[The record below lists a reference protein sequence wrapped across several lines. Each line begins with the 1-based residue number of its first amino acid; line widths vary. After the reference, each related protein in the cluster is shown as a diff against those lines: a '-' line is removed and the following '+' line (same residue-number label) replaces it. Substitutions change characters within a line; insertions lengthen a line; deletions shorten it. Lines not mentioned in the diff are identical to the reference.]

1 MFSERN
7 IPKLI
12 ILTPIITVLLVAFFT
27 IYFFIQNQYNYFEE
41 ESIRLEKEYLQRQE
55 DILKKE
61 VDYIVNYIEFH
72 VNHNTKL
79 NDNEL
84 KNEILKY
91 TETIRYGKH
100 GYIWIH
106 DTNYYLKAHPF
117 RQDRLNTYD
126 IDLTD
131 AIGTFITKEFIDKTV
146 KSPKGVFI
154 EYFWQKPGEVSFSK
168 KLGFFRL
175 YEKYN
180 WVIGAGLYVDDI
192 QKSIFQNKKLLEEK
206 IDKYVRLIVFI
217 SFLIILII
225 SLLSFL
231 MSKKITEV
239 FQKYQENVKK
249 KELLLEDINKNLEEK
264 IQIAIEEAQKKD
276 RAMLHQSRLA
286 RMGTMLSMIAH
297 QWRQPL
303 SEVAG
308 ILMELETASKF
319 KKVDDKMI
327 KESIEESNKLIQFM
341 SYTIDDFRNF
351 FKPDK
356 QKVHFYIEDPCM
368 EAISLINAS
377 IKNHNIDFYYNI
389 KMNYEIYG
397 YRREFAQVLLNL
409 MSNAKDALIQREIK
423 NPTINLEVDYIDT
436 YAIVT
441 IKDNAG
447 GVENEYIDLIFEP
460 YFTTKSSLQ
469 GTGLGLYMS
478 KMIIEKNMGGELSV
492 ENVDDGAI
500 FKVKIKA
507 YNE

>member
-1 MFSERN
+1 MFSEKN

-12 ILTPIITVLLVAFFT
+12 ILTPIITVILVAFFT
-27 IYFFIQNQYNYFEE
+27 IYFFIQNQNNYFEE
-41 ESIRLEKEYLQRQE
+41 ESIRLEQEYIQRQE
-55 DILKKE
+55 NILAKE
-61 VDYIVNYIEFH
+61 VAYVINYIEFH
-72 VNHNTKL
+72 VKNNTKL
-79 NDNEL
+79 SEEEL
-84 KNEILKY
+84 KNEMLRYI
-91 TETIRYGKH
+91 ETIRYGKH

-126 IDLTD
+126 IDLKD
-131 AIGTFITKEFIDKTV
+131 ALGTLITKQFIDETMK
-146 KSPKGVFI
+146 KPNGVFI
-154 EYFWQKPGEVSFSK
+154 EYFWQKPNEVNFSK

-175 YEKYN
+175 YDKYN

-192 QKSIFQNKKLLEEK
+192 QKSIFENKRVLEEK
-206 IDKYVRLIVFI
+206 IDKYIRLIVFI
-217 SFLIILII
+217 STLVIVFIGLI
-225 SLLSFL
+225 SFF

-239 FQKYQENVKK
+239 FGRYQENVKK
-249 KELLLEDINKNLEEK
+249 KEILLEDINKNLELK
-264 IQIAIEEAQKKD
+264 VQIAIDEAQKKD

-303 SEVAG
+303 SEVSG

-319 KKVDDKMI
+319 KKADDTMI
-327 KESIEESNKLIQFM
+327 QESVKESNKVIQFM

-356 QKVHFYIEDPCM
+356 QKVYFYIEDSCY
-368 EAISLINAS
+368 EAISLIGAS
-377 IKNHNIDFYYNI
+377 IKNYNI
-389 KMNYEIYG
+389 TLNKKIKCNCEIYG
-397 YRREFAQVLLNL
+397 YKREFAQVLLNL
-409 MSNAKDALIQREIK
+409 MSNAKDALIQKEIK
-423 NPTINLEVDYIDT
+423 NPTIDLEVDYIDG
-436 YAIVT
+436 YSIVT

-447 GVENEYIDLIFEP
+447 GVNTEHMDLIFEP
-460 YFTTKSSLQ
+460 YFTTKGSLQ

-492 ENVDDGAI
+492 ENKDDGAV

-507 YNE
+507 

>member
-377 IKNHNIDFYYNI
+377 IKNHNIDLHYNI

-423 NPTINLEVDYIDT
+423 NPIINLEVDYIDG
-436 YAIVT
+436 YSIVT
-441 IKDNAG
+441 ISDNAG
-447 GVENEYIDLIFEP
+447 GVENEYMDLIFEP
-460 YFTTKSSLQ
+460 YFTTKSSLK

-478 KMIIEKNMGGELSV
+478 KMIIEKNMSGELSV
-492 ENVDDGAI
+492 ENKNDGAV

>member
-1 MFSERN
+1 LFSEKN

-12 ILTPIITVLLVAFFT
+12 ILTPIITVILVAFFT
-27 IYFFIQNQYNYFEE
+27 IYFFIQNQNNYFEE
-41 ESIRLEKEYLQRQE
+41 ESIRLEQEYIQSQE
-55 DILKKE
+55 NILAKE
-61 VDYIVNYIEFH
+61 VAYVINYIEFH
-72 VNHNTKL
+72 VKNNTKL
-79 NDNEL
+79 SEEEL
-84 KNEILKY
+84 KNEMLRYI
-91 TETIRYGKH
+91 ETIRYGKH

-126 IDLTD
+126 IDLKD
-131 AIGTFITKEFIDKTV
+131 ALGTLITKQFIDETMK
-146 KSPKGVFI
+146 KPNGVFI
-154 EYFWQKPGEVSFSK
+154 EYFWQKPNEVNFSK

-175 YEKYN
+175 YDKYN

-192 QKSIFQNKKLLEEK
+192 QKSIFENKRVLEEK
-206 IDKYVRLIVFI
+206 IDKYIRLIVFI
-217 SFLIILII
+217 STLVIVFIGLI
-225 SLLSFL
+225 SFF

-239 FQKYQENVKK
+239 FGRYQENVKK
-249 KELLLEDINKNLEEK
+249 KEILLEDINKNLELK
-264 IQIAIEEAQKKD
+264 VQIAIDEAQKKD

-303 SEVAG
+303 SEVSG

-319 KKVDDKMI
+319 KKADDTMI
-327 KESIEESNKLIQFM
+327 QESVKESNKVIQFM

-356 QKVHFYIEDPCM
+356 QKVYFYIEDSCY
-368 EAISLINAS
+368 EAISLIGAS
-377 IKNHNIDFYYNI
+377 IKNYNI
-389 KMNYEIYG
+389 TLNKKIKCNCEIYG
-397 YRREFAQVLLNL
+397 YKREFAQVLLNL
-409 MSNAKDALIQREIK
+409 MSNAKDALIQKEIK
-423 NPTINLEVDYIDT
+423 NPTIDLEVDYIDG
-436 YAIVT
+436 YSIVT

-447 GVENEYIDLIFEP
+447 GVNTEHMDLIFEP
-460 YFTTKSSLQ
+460 YFTTKGSLQ

-492 ENVDDGAI
+492 ENKDDGAV

-507 YNE
+507 

>member
-377 IKNHNIDFYYNI
+377 IKNHNIDLHYNI

-409 MSNAKDALIQREIK
+409 MSNAKDALIQRKIQ
-423 NPTINLEVDYIDT
+423 NPRINLEVDYIDGFS
-436 YAIVT
+436 IVT

-447 GVENEYIDLIFEP
+447 GVESEYLDLIFEP
-460 YFTTKSSLQ
+460 YFTTKSSLK